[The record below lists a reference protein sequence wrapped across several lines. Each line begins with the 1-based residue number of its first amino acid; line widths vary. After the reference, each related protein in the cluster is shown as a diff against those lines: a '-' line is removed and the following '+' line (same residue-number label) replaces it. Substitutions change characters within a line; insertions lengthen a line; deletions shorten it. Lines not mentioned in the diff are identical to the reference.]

1 MIRASRLTNALL
13 LAGTILTAGCQT
25 LPASGPTAN
34 QVRQGARRDPMGF
47 KIVEITA
54 PIVAQLDAETP
65 PPRPGMATLA
75 QVARTDTVGPGDVL
89 IISVFEVGAS
99 LFSSSIASAANAEA
113 DPGARNATFPAV
125 TVDRDGTVTLPF
137 IGRLAVAGRTPVEV
151 QALVERGLAGK
162 SQNPQVLV
170 AVRDNVANRIFI
182 GGDIRKPGPIL
193 LTLGNERITDAI
205 ALGGGPAYTSDDMLV
220 RLHRGGRVID
230 EQLADLTP
238 GGPDDVLLI
247 PGDRIDVLHRPRS
260 FTVFGATNRVS
271 QVSFENST
279 VSLAEAVARVGGPTD
294 SQADPRAVFLFR
306 YDAHEEPTGPV
317 VTPIIYR
324 LDMMKPASYFLA
336 QRVALRDKD
345 VLYIGNAAA
354 LQPSK
359 LIGVINQL
367 FSPII
372 TARAISR

>member
-1 MIRASRLTNALL
+1 MIRASRFRQVLL

-25 LPASGPTAN
+25 LPASGPTGG
-34 QVRQGARRDPMGF
+34 QVRSGARRDPMGF
-47 KIVEITA
+47 QIVDIT
-54 PIVAQLDAETP
+54 PQLVTQLAAETP
-65 PPRPGMATLA
+65 PPSPGMATLA
-75 QVARTDTVGPGDVL
+75 QAARTDTVGPGDVL

-99 LFSSSIASAANAEA
+99 LFSSSIASAASADV

-125 TVDRDGTVTLPF
+125 TVDRDGAITLPF
-137 IGRLAVAGRTPVEV
+137 IGRLGVAGRTPVDI
-151 QALVERGLAGK
+151 QHLIERGLAGK

-170 AVRDNVANRIFI
+170 AVRDNVANRVFI

-205 ALGGGPAYTSDDMLV
+205 ALGGGPAYTTDDMLV

-230 EQLADLTP
+230 EQLADLAP

-260 FTVFGATNRVS
+260 FTVFGATTKVS
-271 QVSFENST
+271 QVSFENSA
-279 VSLAEAVARVGGPTD
+279 VSLAEAVARIGGPTD

-306 YDAHEEPTGPV
+306 YDAHQGPAGPV
-317 VTPIIYR
+317 VTPVIYR

-336 QRVALRDKD
+336 QRVAMRDKD
-345 VLYIGNAAA
+345 VLYIGNAEA

-359 LIGVINQL
+359 LVSIVNQL
-367 FSPII
+367 FSPLL